1 MDTTLCWNVP
11 LDDDVLLRRMTTTI
25 VDAVDPEKVILFGS
39 RARGDAEAD
48 SDFDLLVIEAEP
60 FGPGRDRG
68 AQETR
73 LWRALAKFHVP
84 KDILVYSLEEANH
97 WRGSLNHVLA
107 RALREG
113 RVLYE
118 RP

>member
-1 MDTTLCWNVP
+1 MDRV
-11 LDDDVLLRRMTTTI
+11 DDDLLRRMTATI

-60 FGPGRDRG
+60 FGPSRDRG

-73 LWRALAKFHVP
+73 L
-84 KDILVYSLEEANH
+84 
-97 WRGSLNHVLA
+97 
-107 RALREG
+107 
-113 RVLYE
+113 
-118 RP
+118 